1 MLVFDK
7 VIRREGKVTQQLFRQ
22 TDVTEEPQYVVASYS
37 THPEVPEVMLFR
49 SNSLGTIQKHD
60 FLEIGGLRL
69 EFNSDDT
76 PEDAIAEAI
85 ELYNQTGCYY
95 YEGHFHE

>member
-7 VIRREGKVTQQLFRQ
+7 VIRREGK
-22 TDVTEEPQYVVASYS
+22 
-37 THPEVPEVMLFR
+37 
-49 SNSLGTIQKHD
+49 QKHD

>member
-7 VIRREGKVTQQLFRQ
+7 VIREEGKVTQHLFRQ
-22 TDVTEEPQYVVASYS
+22 TDVTEEPQFVVASYS
-37 THPEVPEVMLFR
+37 TQPEVPEVMLFR
-49 SNSLGTIQKHD
+49 SNSLGTIQQHD
-60 FLEIGGLRL
+60 YLEIGGLRL

-76 PEDAIAEAI
+76 PADAITEAI
-85 ELYNQTGCYY
+85 ELFNQTGCYY